1 MCLSPFFCNGSSL
14 ENMFVSKQYQRSFYI
29 TFYLVISFM
38 PLTGK
43 HSKRF
48 LLIRSSFLI
57 NFPWTCS
64 AKNLCLRNLRSDA
77 SPYAI
82 MKVIGSPRPLYIRFS
97 LNPKSRHVEFLFL
110 RVIFLNVLPV
120 WILLFLHISKGAPE
134 TKQMHILT
142 SWRQKTCIIENQRS
156 WIICHTK

>member
-1 MCLSPFFCNGSSL
+1 MYVTCVYLLSFDNGFSL
-14 ENMFVSKQYQRSFYI
+14 ENMFILKQYQRFFHI

-43 HSKRF
+43 HSKGF
-48 LLIRSSFLI
+48 LLICPSFMI
-57 NFPWTCS
+57 TFSWMYS

-77 SPYAI
+77 SLHAI

-120 WILLFLHISKGAPE
+120 WILLFLHISKGVPE

-142 SWRQKTCIIENQRS
+142 S
-156 WIICHTK
+156 